1 MGFRILEFPFTA
13 ELRKEVGGAD
23 PPRFPAV
30 VLKFVDEQTTPPTA
44 ERCYRN
50 EDQELPVPPAIKN
63 IRRYDH
69 ESILPFE
76 VSSEDK
82 PIKAETICKNAANIN
97 ELKLI
102 ACASVNGGTK
112 PKYWD

>member
-76 VSSEDK
+76 VSPEDE
-82 PIKAETICKNAANIN
+82 PIKAENNRQEKR
-97 ELKLI
+97 E
-102 ACASVNGGTK
+102 
-112 PKYWD
+112 YQ